1 VVRETNRQDAKSAK
15 NRISGDRRV
24 WLIGGTSESALLASA
39 MVAAQLPCTISVT
52 TEAARGLYPPAPV
65 LRVWVGR
72 LDAGQI
78 RQFLQE
84 QGIVAIL
91 DASHPYAV
99 EISKLAVAAAREC
112 DIPYLRYERP
122 PVSSDW
128 PSQIPKSPNPGTHY
142 PPSQIL
148 TEVDSFETLLVGEC
162 LAGERVLLVVGYR
175 PLPLFRAWQ
184 ERCTLFARILPSL
197 PALQAALDAGFTPD
211 RLVALRPPV
220 SAELER
226 ALWKQWQISLVVAK
240 ASGTAGGEDVKRA
253 VAAELG
259 VPVVLIKRPAV
270 EYPQQT
276 SQVAV
281 ALEFC
286 RRLLSGEAQ

>member
-1 VVRETNRQDAKSAK
+1 MPNYQ
-15 NRISGDRRV
+15 RV

-52 TEAARGLYPPAPV
+52 TEAARALYPPAPV

-78 RQFLQE
+78 RQFLQQ

-112 DIPYLRYERP
+112 HIPYLRYERP
-122 PVSSDW
+122 ASSDG
-128 PSQIPKSPNPGTHY
+128 PSQIPKSPNPGTQN
-142 PPSQIL
+142 PESPIII
-148 TEVDSFETLLVGEC
+148 EVDSFETLLAGEC
-162 LAGERVLLVVGYR
+162 LAGERVLLVAGYR
-175 PLPLFRAWQ
+175 PLPLFRPWQ

-220 SAELER
+220 SPELER
-226 ALWKQWQISLVVAK
+226 ALWQQWQISLVVAK

-281 ALEFC
+281 AVEFC
-286 RRLLSGEAQ
+286 RRSLSGEAQ